1 MKMAFLMYIRILQG
15 MLQLMCRWI
24 KLENAIHIVFF
35 NMELCMAGMLDA
47 IDQRT
52 QLVGANRLEL
62 LLFRLKGP
70 QVYGINVF
78 KVKEVL
84 QCPPLTVLPK
94 SHRVVT
100 GVAHIRSGTIPIMDM
115 GLATGNVS
123 VGDPKACFV
132 IITEYNMATQGFL
145 VSGVERIVN
154 MNWEEIHPPPK
165 GTGREHYLTAVTEV
179 DDRIVEIIDVEKILS
194 EVSPMEET
202 ISEDILASS
211 RENES
216 DVAAKVL
223 IADDS
228 KIARKQVTKCLE
240 ALGVEVTAVCDGREA
255 LTHLQEMVTSGV
267 NPANYYSMMI
277 SDIEMPEM
285 DGYTLTTAVR
295 SDPNMKGMHIILHTS
310 LSGVFNQNMVQ
321 KVGADDFIA
330 KFNPDVLASKVA
342 ERSAIFKS
350 LSK

>member
-1 MKMAFLMYIRILQG
+1 
-15 MLQLMCRWI
+15 
-24 KLENAIHIVFF
+24 
-35 NMELCMAGMLDA
+35 MAGVLDA
-47 IDQRT
+47 VDQRT
-52 QLVGANRLEL
+52 QLVGENRLEL
-62 LLFRLKGP
+62 LLFRLSGS
-70 QVYGINVF
+70 QIYGINVF

-84 QCPPLTVLPK
+84 QCPPLTILPK
-94 SHRVVT
+94 SHRVII

-115 GLATGNVS
+115 GLATGNSS
-123 VGDPKACFV
+123 VGDPKDCFV

-179 DDRIVEIIDVEKILS
+179 EERLVEIIDVEKILA
-194 EVSPMEET
+194 EVSPQEDS
-202 ISEDILASS
+202 ISDDVLESAKASAPD
-211 RENES
+211 E
-216 DVAAKVL
+216 APKVL

-240 ALGVEVTAVCDGREA
+240 ALGVEVTAMCDGREA
-255 LTHLQEMVTSGV
+255 LDHLQGMVSEGT
-267 NPANYYSMMI
+267 NPADHYAMMI

-295 SDPNMKGMHIILHTS
+295 ADPNMKGMHIILHTS

-330 KFNPDVLASKVA
+330 KFNPDVLAAKVS
-342 ERSAIFKS
+342 ERVAVASQK
-350 LSK
+350 